1 VSAQF
6 DIMATLAE
14 ITGSK
19 ITNTDGI
26 SLVPELLGK
35 PKDQQKHGFLYF
47 EYPENGGQ
55 LAVRIGN
62 WKGVKLNV
70 RKQPNSQW
78 QLFDLAK
85 DRNETTDIAALHPQ
99 IIAEMNAIVKREH
112 VHPHI
117 LDWEFIDP
125 KVVKK

>member
-1 VSAQF
+1 
-6 DIMATLAE
+6 MATFAE
-14 ITGSK
+14 ITGNK

-26 SLVPELLGK
+26 SLLPELLGK
-35 PKDQQKHGFLYF
+35 SRDQQKHGFLYF

-70 RKQPNSQW
+70 RNKPDAKW
-78 QLFDLAK
+78 QLFDLEK
-85 DRNETTDIAALHPQ
+85 DRNESTDIASLHPQ

-125 KVVKK
+125 KISRK